1 MEKLTFE
8 EQLEGTE
15 GGIEAFIARK
25 RVSGRRAA
33 SAEALGQEY
42 AWLGRGEWGW
52 SRVSTGDLGGQGQ
65 RGSRATTRTL
75 AGALNTLQLRD

>member
-25 RVSGRRAA
+25 RVSGRKSNQCRGPGA
-33 SAEALGQEY
+33 GICM
-42 AWLGRGEWGW
+42 AWKR
-52 SRVSTGDLGGQGQ
+52 
-65 RGSRATTRTL
+65 
-75 AGALNTLQLRD
+75 

>member
-25 RVSGRRAA
+25 SFRQEEQPVQRPWGRNMHGLEELSG
-33 SAEALGQEY
+33 
-42 AWLGRGEWGW
+42 
-52 SRVSTGDLGGQGQ
+52 
-65 RGSRATTRTL
+65 
-75 AGALNTLQLRD
+75 AGAE